1 MRGDRIGI
9 VGPNGVGKTTLIRL
23 LLGEL
28 DADGGHLKPRH
39 AARGRLLRPAARSS
53 STPIAAFRTTSATA
67 TSIVTSRRRSRATS
81 RLSARFSVPPG
92 SAAHSGGALS
102 GGERNR
108 LLLARLFARPA
119 NLLVLDEPT
128 NDLDV
133 ETLELLE
140 ELVAGFPGTLL
151 LVSHDRAFL
160 DNVVTSLLVF
170 GENGQVTEFVGGY
183 TDFIDWRARQ
193 ARAAS
198 NARAQGSAPT
208 AAASPASVPAVPI
221 EPRKA
226 RKLSFK
232 EQRELDELPKLIETL
247 ELEKSTLEAEIG
259 DPAFYSRPHTDVT
272 AALAKLTTLGAQI
285 DKRYARWS
293 ELDAL

>member
-1 MRGDRIGI
+1 VRIQRGDRIGI
-9 VGPNGVGKTTLIRL
+9 VGPNGVGKSTLIKL

-28 DADGGHLKPRH
+28 EPTAGTVKRGTRLEVAYYDQQREQLDLDRSVSDNVTDRNDFVQVGGESRH
-39 AARGRLLRPAARSS
+39 
-53 STPIAAFRTTSATA
+53 
-67 TSIVTSRRRSRATS
+67 VTSYLRDFLFRPDQLRTP
-81 RLSARFSVPPG
+81 AR
-92 SAAHSGGALS
+92 ALS

-170 GENGQVTEFVGGY
+170 GENGNVSEFVGGY
-183 TDFIDWRARQ
+183 SDFIDWRARQ

-198 NARAQGSAPT
+198 NARAQVAVAPSASG
-208 AAASPASVPAVPI
+208 AVPA
-221 EPRKA
+221 EPRKT

-232 EQRELDELPKLIETL
+232 EQRELDELPKQIETL
-247 ELEKSTLEAEIG
+247 ELEKSALETEIG
-259 DPAFYSRPHTDVT
+259 DPAFYGRPRAEVT
-272 AALAKLTTLGAQI
+272 STLEKLATLTAQI

-293 ELDAL
+293 ELDAR